1 MNNSP
6 LLFLNY
12 DISEL
17 IGFYLE
23 TIQKKKAVVCEFKE
37 TIDILQNYYNIR
49 YLINFN
55 KELYYERNN
64 LFLEE
69 LLHKHKTG
77 YIWNGKRCNEKIHK
91 SLKLRSFKR
100 TLNTIYIRSRY
111 ICTCFRDNCDNCDLR
126 IDDYLNNRDI
136 TCENKGKILVA
147 LYFKNTMP
155 FIYDYKTA
163 LCEIKYKI
171 ISKELINFKKKVYDN
186 KKYNKTYNIDNAY
199 NLLIDEYN
207 SSTNFIN
214 LLLIQHNILSNH
226 RR

>member
-23 TIQKKKAVVCEFKE
+23 TIQKKKEVLCEFNE
-37 TIDILQNYYNIR
+37 NINILQNYNNIK

-55 KELYYERNN
+55 KELYYDKNE
-64 LFLEE
+64 LVIKE
-69 LLHKHKTG
+69 LLCNHKAG

-111 ICTCFRDNCDNCDLR
+111 ICTCFRDNCNNCDLK

-136 TCENKGKILVA
+136 TCENNGKILVA
-147 LYFKNTMP
+147 LYFKDKIP
-155 FIYDYKTA
+155 FFYNYEN
-163 LCEIKYKI
+163 LLSEIKNKI
-171 ISKELINFKKKVYDN
+171 ITKKIIILKKETI
-186 KKYNKTYNIDNAY
+186 
-199 NLLIDEYN
+199 
-207 SSTNFIN
+207 
-214 LLLIQHNILSNH
+214 
-226 RR
+226 